1 MKLRLGVLIKCKFN
15 RIHGLEFHLDNV
27 MFAAGRVNY
36 HFFFKMKFTFTK
48 QQPEFTFQLVEKS
61 TSACGLSQGYQK
73 EIIRPRYD

>member
-36 HFFFKMKFTFTK
+36 HFFFNEIHFHKAAARIYF
-48 QQPEFTFQLVEKS
+48 S
-61 TSACGLSQGYQK
+61 T
-73 EIIRPRYD
+73 R

>member
-36 HFFFKMKFTFTK
+36 HFFFLNEIHFHKAAARIYF
-48 QQPEFTFQLVEKS
+48 S
-61 TSACGLSQGYQK
+61 T
-73 EIIRPRYD
+73 R